1 MSDPG
6 DVAPPAWASD
16 LGSDLGV
23 LGPFF
28 EKNEPYRGLLRS
40 ERAQGACEAISAA
53 ADALTGAISADL
65 DHLGAMQLGARVH
78 HDIRN
83 NGVHYSIA
91 ERRSDRRH
99 WRDRLADHD
108 ADLGENSPTNSPS
121 AERYEPAR
129 DRHRKVIDKR
139 FVSVAVREA
148 LATYLRACDAMEV
161 GAITSDLGAD
171 CIRSHAIITSHL
183 CALLGGGGRAA
194 RRAVRLDAR

>member
-99 WRDRLADHD
+99 WHDRLADHD
-108 ADLGENSPTNSPS
+108 ADLGENSPTNPPS

-161 GAITSDLGAD
+161 GGPSHPISAPIASDL
-171 CIRSHAIITSHL
+171 IRSSHPTYA
-183 CALLGGGGRAA
+183 CS
-194 RRAVRLDAR
+194 